1 VGAIIDTPRKH
12 PRQRRSRDTVDV
24 VLEAAAQLF
33 TREGL
38 GTTTNRIAER
48 AGVSIGTVYQYFPN
62 KHALLRALAERHIVE
77 ACRQLDTVFAQLRR
91 EDPPFDT
98 AMRAILDVIVAVH
111 RDRPALHALMHRL
124 APRSP
129 ADLEALRAMEEHI
142 TGEVEYHLRRTER
155 GGDDPALT
163 AQTVFHAVDAH
174 VHRVLTRHTLDVDH
188 LQDLVQRLLPAPA
201 TPEVGR
207 PRDL

>member
-1 VGAIIDTPRKH
+1 M
-12 PRQRRSRDTVDV
+12 

-129 ADLEALRAMEEHI
+129 ADLEALCAMEEHI

-174 VHRVLTRHTLDVDH
+174 VHRVHPAHSRRRPPTGLGSATAARACYTR
-188 LQDLVQRLLPAPA
+188 
-201 TPEVGR
+201 GR
-207 PRDL
+207 SSAGSVNSASTARSVAASWLRPGSSIG